1 MIASETQK
9 ESGTANGDA
18 GRTNGVGDPSVL
30 PPGAERFWGEF
41 SRTRAGRSNRGSGN
55 GDRRDGQGHGQECLE
70 WCPVCRSADLI
81 RTAAPPD
88 VRNQLEAIQGEAFNV
103 LRAFLAAYSDKTS
116 GVRGSQ
122 GRSDDAGPGGPEETG
137 TDIPIQ

>member
-1 MIASETQK
+1 MSASDTEHT
-9 ESGTANGDA
+9 STT
-18 GRTNGVGDPSVL
+18 TNGSGKADPSTL

-41 SRTRAGRSNRGSGN
+41 SRTRAGRSNRGAGPGGGREGLGS
-55 GDRRDGQGHGQECLE
+55 GQECLD

-81 RTAAPPD
+81 RTAAPHD

-103 LRAFLAAYSDKTS
+103 LRAFLAAYSEKTS
-116 GVRGSQ
+116 GVWPGTQ
-122 GRSDDAGPGGPEETG
+122 ADPSDSDPEGPEGTA